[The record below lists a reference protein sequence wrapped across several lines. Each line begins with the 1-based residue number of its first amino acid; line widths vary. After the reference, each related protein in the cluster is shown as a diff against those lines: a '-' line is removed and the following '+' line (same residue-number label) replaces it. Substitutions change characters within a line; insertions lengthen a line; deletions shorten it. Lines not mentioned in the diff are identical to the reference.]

1 MKKLAYIFVVLLVGV
16 AACEKKLH
24 RVSDVV
30 KTDSVINAPLLA
42 GDPDGTIALADSF
55 ERIGAIT
62 HIHASNRRGE
72 AYLQKSMMTE
82 ADREFNSAVT
92 GTAPKN
98 QFDSVLYYSA
108 TSNIVQYMSVRRSN
122 DSVIALAVP
131 TLKAMKDFEYAPEFA
146 TEMLVCKS
154 MLYMYLG
161 LAQRSLKRYAEYD
174 KSYEQCYQY
183 MSQLLEIDPSWGSY
197 FNAAMCYHNCLL
209 SYVMDKKPDKAALW
223 LSRADSVAEKL
234 FAHPAAIDQYKELIK
249 YHLTCDRID
258 LAVLQKRF
266 DDANRY
272 YNEVKKSPQ
281 AQTVS
286 GQFKLIGYLSDLHRY
301 AEAADAYQSLGPMI
315 AKNKMNPS
323 LDFAGTVADKFRMNY
338 MAGRKDSALAAALF
352 AFDYIDS
359 AIVRERNNEAAK
371 LAAIY
376 QTQQKDEEI
385 ARQQI
390 DMNRQRIV
398 ALVIVLV
405 LITAFFIVYTLFR
418 RRAAK
423 RMAEMKAQQ
432 ERIESELRIARDI
445 QMSMVPSTFPE
456 YEGLDLYATM
466 TPAKE
471 VGGDLYGYVI
481 NGQNLYFAVGDVS
494 GKGVPASLFMAQAT
508 RLFRTMANQGLMPAE
523 ICNHMN
529 AELSGEDNV
538 NGMFVTMFIGMLNME
553 NGHLHYCNAGHNP
566 PVIGGG
572 ENKGD
577 FLEMESNAPIGLFPE
592 MDYQGE
598 EMESIKGRAL
608 FIYTDGLNE
617 AEDGEQRQFGD
628 DQLLE
633 ILRDTH
639 FDSARQVV
647 ETLTQKVEE
656 HRAGAEPNDD
666 LTMLCLRVS

>member
-16 AACEKKLH
+16 AACEQKLH

-146 TEMLVCKS
+146 TEILVCKS

-161 LAQRSLKRYAEYD
+161 LAQRSLKRYA
-174 KSYEQCYQY
+174 
-183 MSQLLEIDPSWGSY
+183 
-197 FNAAMCYHNCLL
+197 
-209 SYVMDKKPDKAALW
+209 
-223 LSRADSVAEKL
+223 
-234 FAHPAAIDQYKELIK
+234 
-249 YHLTCDRID
+249 
-258 LAVLQKRF
+258 
-266 DDANRY
+266 
-272 YNEVKKSPQ
+272 
-281 AQTVS
+281 
-286 GQFKLIGYLSDLHRY
+286 
-301 AEAADAYQSLGPMI
+301 
-315 AKNKMNPS
+315 
-323 LDFAGTVADKFRMNY
+323 
-338 MAGRKDSALAAALF
+338 
-352 AFDYIDS
+352 
-359 AIVRERNNEAAK
+359 
-371 LAAIY
+371 
-376 QTQQKDEEI
+376 
-385 ARQQI
+385 
-390 DMNRQRIV
+390 
-398 ALVIVLV
+398 
-405 LITAFFIVYTLFR
+405 
-418 RRAAK
+418 
-423 RMAEMKAQQ
+423 
-432 ERIESELRIARDI
+432 
-445 QMSMVPSTFPE
+445 
-456 YEGLDLYATM
+456 
-466 TPAKE
+466 
-471 VGGDLYGYVI
+471 
-481 NGQNLYFAVGDVS
+481 
-494 GKGVPASLFMAQAT
+494 
-508 RLFRTMANQGLMPAE
+508 
-523 ICNHMN
+523 
-529 AELSGEDNV
+529 
-538 NGMFVTMFIGMLNME
+538 
-553 NGHLHYCNAGHNP
+553 GHNP

-577 FLEMESNAPIGLFPE
+577 FLQMEANAPIGLFPE

-617 AEDGEQRQFGD
+617 AEDKEQHQFGD
-628 DQLLE
+628 EKLLE

-639 FDSARQVV
+639 FDTAKQVV
-647 ETLTQKVEE
+647 ETLTEKVEE